1 MMANVSKQSYTLQ
14 LICVTI
20 REEDKKITLRMSL
33 GTGYVELLL
42 VNQGQD
48 MLLFYI
54 LYYLLVL
61 LSTFEH

>member
-14 LICVTI
+14 VICVTI
-20 REEDKKITLRMSL
+20 IEEDKKITLRMSL
-33 GTGYVELLL
+33 GMGYVELSL

-48 MLLFYI
+48 MLLFYV

>member
-1 MMANVSKQSYTLQ
+1 MMANVSKQSYALQ
-14 LICVTI
+14 VICVTI
-20 REEDKKITLRMSL
+20 IEEVKKITLRMGL
-33 GTGYVELLL
+33 GMGYVELLL

-48 MLLFYI
+48 MLLFHI